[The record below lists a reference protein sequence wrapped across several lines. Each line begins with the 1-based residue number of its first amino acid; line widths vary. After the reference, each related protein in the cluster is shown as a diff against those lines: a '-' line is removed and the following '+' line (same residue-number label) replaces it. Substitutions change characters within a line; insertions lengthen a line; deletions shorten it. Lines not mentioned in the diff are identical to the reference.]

1 MNGNWLRVFRIREVL
16 PGVSPI
22 LIAALDT
29 QVFIP
34 LQKLSLA
41 ALGFL
46 GIYFS
51 AFLINE
57 LVDSFDTDKFNP
69 EREKGITKHGVSRR
83 LTLAAFIA
91 CAVAGLLF
99 LTWSGLAWVGLAG
112 FLVLFIYSAPPLR
125 LKSRPFIELAAVTVG
140 CALLPYIAYYLLVDV
155 PFTWK
160 EALILLFFATGFPAI
175 QLVNEGADFLA
186 DKQAKITT
194 TVIFLG
200 EKKNLILIQILSFA
214 CVTTGLLAT
223 IVTGHWWYLYII
235 AAIFFLFTAA
245 QWGYKIMADRDRLHE
260 LLRTGER
267 FGVFV
272 SDLGTLIILVVFV
285 IFYGVNSL

>member
-1 MNGNWLRVFRIREVL
+1 MNFSWLRVFRIREVL

-29 QVFIP
+29 QVFLP

-57 LVDSFDTDKFNP
+57 LVDSFDTDKFSP

-83 LTLAAFIA
+83 LTLAAFIV
-91 CAVAGLLF
+91 CAVTGILL
-99 LTWSGLAWVGLAG
+99 LTWSGLAWVGLVG
-112 FLVLFIYSAPPLR
+112 FLILFIYSAPPLR
-125 LKSRPFIELAAVTVG
+125 LKSWPFVELAAVTFG
-140 CALLPYIAYYLLVDV
+140 CALLPYIAYYLLTNS
-155 PFTWK
+155 PFTWR

-194 TVIFLG
+194 TVVFLG
-200 EKKNLILIQILSFA
+200 EKKNLILIQILSFI
-214 CVTTGLLAT
+214 CIITGLLAT

-235 AAIFFLFTAA
+235 AIIFFLFTAA
-245 QWGYKIMADRDRLHE
+245 RWGLKIRADRGRLHE
-260 LLRTGER
+260 LLRTGEK

-272 SDLGTLIILVVFV
+272 SDLGTIIVLIIFAV
-285 IFYGVNSL
+285 FYGIKLV